1 MEQKKL
7 FRDFPPATTQEWKD
21 KITKDLKGA
30 NYEKKLFWKT
40 EEGFS
45 VPPFYREE
53 DVANLPHKNSRPG
66 DFPFVRGN
74 NPKGNKW
81 LVNQLISVDDIP
93 EANAKALDIRMK
105 GIDSI
110 SFVFEEGQQPS
121 EAETE
126 NLLMN
131 IRADLMELNFKSDS
145 PEKMVQHIDS
155 LVKKYNR
162 DLDKVHGS
170 VFCDPLSF
178 YSVNGHFKNSK
189 ETDFSQLEK
198 SLKAAEHLP
207 NFHTLTVDGSIFHNA
222 GSGIVS
228 EMAFSLSM
236 AVEYL
241 NYLREQRFD
250 IDHIAQH
257 IRFNFSVGSQ
267 YFMEI
272 AKFRALRY
280 LWAKIVNAYGINNAD
295 SAKMY
300 IHGSSSRWNK
310 TIYDPYVNMLRTT
323 TETMSAG
330 IAGIDSMTVLPFDA
344 VYENTSDFSER
355 VARNQQLIL
364 QEESYFDKVADPA
377 AGSYY
382 IENLTEKLISETWKL
397 FLEVDDKGGYLKSF
411 EEGFIVQKV
420 KEEAQQKD
428 MAIATRK
435 KSVLG
440 TNQYPN
446 TNEKAEKLFPPSYI
460 GETEK
465 NLLKPYRAAEAFEQ
479 LRFKT
484 EKFSRQN
491 KRPAVWMFTFGNL
504 AMQKARSQF
513 AANFFGCAGFQI
525 VNNPGFTSIAKGIAA
540 AKKESPEIV
549 VVCSSDKEYVDNAL
563 EIFHAL
569 KKKAIVVLAGYPKD
583 LIEQFKSEGLE
594 NFIHVKTNVL
604 EELNRYQQLL
614 NIE

>member
-30 NYEKKLFWKT
+30 EYEKKLFWKT

-53 DVANLPHKNSRPG
+53 DVANLPNKNSRPG

-81 LVNQLISVDDIP
+81 LVNQIISVDDIP

-105 GIDSI
+105 GVDSI

-145 PEKMVQHIDS
+145 PEKMVQHIDR

-162 DLDKVHGS
+162 NLDKVHGS

-178 YSVNGHFKNSK
+178 YSINGHFKNSK

-228 EMAFSLSM
+228 EMAFALSM
-236 AVEYL
+236 AVDYL

-250 IDHIAQH
+250 IDYIAQH

-382 IENLTEKLISETWKL
+382 IENLTEKLISEAWKL
-397 FLEVDDKGGYLKSF
+397 FLEVDDRGGYLKSF

-569 KKKAIVVLAGYPKD
+569 KNDTIVVLAGYPND
-583 LIEQFKSEGLE
+583 LIEHMKSEGLE
-594 NFIHVKTNVL
+594 NFIHIKTNVL

-614 NIE
+614 NIG